1 MQPLR
6 IGPSQ
11 QGQSSFRLS
20 ITRGADDDKR
30 AFGKALR
37 LKPRL
42 TAPTAIFR
50 RCEFGNDALK
60 LVIRAGLKERST
72 IPGEFLTEQKRVST
86 RNKLS
91 QLGPSLKQRTLLS
104 VWRGFKKEAPG
115 CVGTNRGFRRSG
127 SKARNP

>member
-72 IPGEFLTEQKRVST
+72 IPGEFL
-86 RNKLS
+86 NKNGCPLGTSSLS
-91 QLGPSLKQRTLLS
+91 LAL
-104 VWRGFKKEAPG
+104 
-115 CVGTNRGFRRSG
+115 RSSNG
-127 SKARNP
+127 RS